1 MKKRLINILAVAML
15 LSLVSCFGQHNQA
28 VVEGVNQD
36 SERIYGD
43 RGGEP
48 RQLNNTYPEDETGET
63 ADKIAKIR
71 EKFFPK

>member
-1 MKKRLINILAVAML
+1 MRKKLINIFAIALLVSLA
-15 LSLVSCFGQHNQA
+15 SCFGQHNKA
-28 VVEGVNQD
+28 VVESLNQD

-48 RQLNNTYPEDETGET
+48 RQLKLTYPDDETGET
-63 ADKIAKIR
+63 ADKIARIR